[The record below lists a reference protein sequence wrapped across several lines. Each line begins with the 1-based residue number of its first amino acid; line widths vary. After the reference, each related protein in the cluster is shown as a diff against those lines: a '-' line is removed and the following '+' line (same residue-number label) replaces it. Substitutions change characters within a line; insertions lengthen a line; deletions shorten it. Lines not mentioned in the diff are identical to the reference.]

1 MVKNKKINT
10 IEAKLNRTKPLEEI
24 EEQIETLKRKIEE
37 DRHIM
42 NDKKSSTELK
52 QAAAVRFSEKKKK
65 QTIWPDWSNRVKKGK
80 KRFLCVRGLKISSR
94 NMAGPCKRL
103 FWLPA

>member
-52 QAAAVRFSEKKKK
+52 QAAAVRFSEKKK
-65 QTIWPDWSNRVKKGK
+65 NR
-80 KRFLCVRGLKISSR
+80 RSGLIGVTESR
-94 NMAGPCKRL
+94 KERSASY
-103 FWLPA
+103 A